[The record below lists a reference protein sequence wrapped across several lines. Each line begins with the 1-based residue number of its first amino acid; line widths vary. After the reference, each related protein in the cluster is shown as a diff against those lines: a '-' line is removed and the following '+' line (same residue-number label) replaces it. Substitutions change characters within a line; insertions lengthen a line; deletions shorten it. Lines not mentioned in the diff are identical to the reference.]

1 MEDESLIIE
10 DGSLNDENSGNF
22 SGNPENPDNSENPEN
37 PENSENTERSDTP
50 ENRANVG
57 IVGCAAM
64 RSILKPR
71 LISTLLSIFFT
82 TPWYHNSNLSA
93 FSHNPIFIFP

>member
-10 DGSLNDENSGNF
+10 DGSLNDENS
-22 SGNPENPDNSENPEN
+22 ENLSENPEN
-37 PENSENTERSDTP
+37 PENSENTGRSDTP

-71 LISTLLSIFFT
+71 LISTLLRIFFI